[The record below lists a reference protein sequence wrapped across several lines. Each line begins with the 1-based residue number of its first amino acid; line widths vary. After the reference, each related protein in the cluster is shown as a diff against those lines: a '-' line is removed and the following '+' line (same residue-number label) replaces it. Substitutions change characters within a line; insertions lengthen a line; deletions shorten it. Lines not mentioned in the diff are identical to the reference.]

1 MLTELLKIKTYRA
14 PRDKIICV
22 LNCCKVI
29 FGALVTTI
37 SHRLSANNGLG
48 LLKHSKSDSSAD
60 SFMPLLIYVILQ
72 ANPEYM
78 VSNVQYILRFRNQD
92 KLSGEAGYY
101 LSSLVCISPP
111 CAADMIANGPVW
123 GCSIYR
129 KPRSNDTYDY

>member
-72 ANPEYM
+72 ANPEHM

-101 LSSLVCISPP
+101 LSSLVCTFSPL
-111 CAADMIANGPVW
+111 C
-123 GCSIYR
+123 C
-129 KPRSNDTYDY
+129 